1 MRIKCGRLAA
11 SAKNPRR
18 GVARGA
24 KIVYNFQIMRYY
36 AEMRCDGGNGRREE
50 GEHVEMIN
58 AKELVY
64 SYDYEGSERR
74 SLDGISLT
82 VKRGE
87 LVAVLGRSGCG
98 KTTLARH
105 LNALLPMQGGVL
117 TVAGNDARDENRV
130 WQIRKSCGMVFHN
143 PDNQFVSSFVEE
155 DVAFAPRSFGMSEED
170 IPARVKEALAAV
182 GMAGYERRSPQL
194 LSGGQKQRI
203 AIAGVLAADP
213 DIMVLDEVT
222 AMLDPQGRREV
233 LDTVR
238 RLHESGKT
246 IVMISHYAEE
256 TVSADRVVLM
266 HDGRKLAEGTPREIL
281 TDRELMHRAGLT
293 TPLAVRAYYDLLDAG
308 VKLDICPL
316 TQEELVDEVCR

>member
-1 MRIKCGRLAA
+1 
-11 SAKNPRR
+11 
-18 GVARGA
+18 
-24 KIVYNFQIMRYY
+24 MRYY
-36 AEMRCDGGNGRREE
+36 AEMRRNGGIDSHGRKES
-50 GEHVEMIN
+50 EHVEMIN

-64 SYDYEGSERR
+64 SYDFEGSERR

-82 VKRGE
+82 VNRGE

-105 LNALLPMQGGVL
+105 LNALLPMQGGEL

-130 WQIRKSCGMVFHN
+130 WQIRKSCGMVFQN

-155 DVAFAPRSFGMSEED
+155 DIAFAPRNFGTPEEE
-170 IPARVKEALAAV
+170 IPARVKAALAEV
-182 GMAGYERRSPQL
+182 DMAGYERRSPQL

-238 RLHESGKT
+238 CLHESGKT
-246 IVMISHYAEE
+246 IVIISHYIEE
-256 TVSADRVVLM
+256 AVFADRVVLV
-266 HDGRKLAEGTPREIL
+266 HDGQKLAEGTPREML
-281 TDRELMHRAGLT
+281 TDLELMQRTGLT
-293 TPLAVRAYYDLLDAG
+293 PPLAVRAYYDLIDAG

-316 TQEELVDEVCR
+316 TLEELVDEVCR

>member
-1 MRIKCGRLAA
+1 MRLYAKLCGV
-11 SAKNPRR
+11 S
-18 GVARGA
+18 
-24 KIVYNFQIMRYY
+24 
-36 AEMRCDGGNGRREE
+36 GNKPKE

-64 SYDYEGSERR
+64 SYDFEGSERR

-82 VKRGE
+82 VQRGE
-87 LVAVLGRSGCG
+87 LVAVLGHNGCG

-105 LNALLPMQGGVL
+105 LNALLPMQGGEL
-117 TVAGNDARDENRV
+117 TIAGNDARDENRV
-130 WQIRKSCGMVFHN
+130 WQIRKSCGMVFQN

-155 DVAFAPRSFGMSEED
+155 DIAFAPRNFGTPEED
-170 IPARVKEALAAV
+170 IPARVQAALAEV
-182 GMAGYERRSPQL
+182 DMAGYERRSPQL

-213 DIMVLDEVT
+213 DIMVLDEIT

-238 RLHESGKT
+238 RLHQSGKT
-246 IVMISHYAEE
+246 IVMISHYIEE
-256 TVSADRVVLM
+256 AVFADRVVLV
-266 HDGRKLAEGTPREIL
+266 HDGQKLAEGTPREML
-281 TDRELMHRAGLT
+281 TDLELMRRTGLT
-293 TPLAVRAYYDLLDAG
+293 PPLVVQAYYDLLDAG

-316 TQEELVDEVCR
+316 TLEELVDEVCR

>member
-155 DVAFAPRSFGMSEED
+155 DIAFAPRNFGMSEED

-203 AIAGVLAADP
+203 AIAG
-213 DIMVLDEVT
+213 VT

>member
-1 MRIKCGRLAA
+1 
-11 SAKNPRR
+11 
-18 GVARGA
+18 
-24 KIVYNFQIMRYY
+24 MRYY
-36 AEMRCDGGNGRREE
+36 AEMRRNGERGRRGREE

-64 SYDYEGSERR
+64 SYDSEGSERR

-105 LNALLPMQGGVL
+105 LNALLPMQGGEL

-130 WQIRKSCGMVFHN
+130 WQIRKSCGMVFQN

-155 DVAFAPRSFGMSEED
+155 DIAFAPRNFGTPEEE
-170 IPARVKEALAAV
+170 IPARVKTALAEV
-182 GMAGYERRSPQL
+182 DMAGYERRSPQL

-293 TPLAVRAYYDLLDAG
+293 TPLAVRAYYDLIDAG

-316 TQEELVDEVCR
+316 TLEELVDEVCR

>member
-1 MRIKCGRLAA
+1 
-11 SAKNPRR
+11 
-18 GVARGA
+18 
-24 KIVYNFQIMRYY
+24 MRYY
-36 AEMRCDGGNGRREE
+36 AEMRRDCGNWKE

-64 SYDYEGSERR
+64 SYDSEDSERR

-82 VKRGE
+82 VNGGE
-87 LVAVLGRSGCG
+87 LVALLGRSGCG
-98 KTTLARH
+98 KTTLARQ
-105 LNALLPMQGGVL
+105 LNALLPMQGGKL

-130 WQIRKSCGMVFHN
+130 WQIRRSCGMVFHN

-170 IPARVKEALAAV
+170 IPARVKAALAAV

-194 LSGGQKQRI
+194 LSSGQKQRI

-213 DIMVLDEVT
+213 DIMALDEVT

-256 TVSADRVVLM
+256 TVFADRVVLM

-316 TQEELVDEVCR
+316 TLEELVDEVCR

>member
-1 MRIKCGRLAA
+1 MRR
-11 SAKNPRR
+11 
-18 GVARGA
+18 AR
-24 KIVYNFQIMRYY
+24 K
-36 AEMRCDGGNGRREE
+36 E
-50 GEHVEMIN
+50 GERVEMIE
-58 AKELVY
+58 AKELTY
-64 SYDYEGSERR
+64 SYDFEGSEKR

-87 LVAVLGRSGCG
+87 LVAVLGHNGCG

-105 LNALLPMQGGVL
+105 LNALLPIQGGEL

-130 WQIRKSCGMVFHN
+130 WQIRKSCGMVFQN

-155 DVAFAPRSFGMSEED
+155 DIAFAPRNFGTAEEE
-170 IPARVKEALAAV
+170 IPARVKAALAEV
-182 GMAGYERRSPQL
+182 DMAGYERRSPQL

-246 IVMISHYAEE
+246 IVMISHYIEE
-256 TVSADRVVLM
+256 AVFADRVVLV
-266 HDGRKLAEGTPREIL
+266 HDGQKLAEGTPREML
-281 TDRELMHRAGLT
+281 TDLELMRRTGLT
-293 TPLAVRAYYDLLDAG
+293 PPLTVQVYYDLLDAG
-308 VKLDICPL
+308 VKPDICPL
-316 TQEELVDEVCR
+316 TLEELVDEVCR

>member
-1 MRIKCGRLAA
+1 
-11 SAKNPRR
+11 
-18 GVARGA
+18 
-24 KIVYNFQIMRYY
+24 MRYY
-36 AEMRCDGGNGRREE
+36 AKMRRDGGSGSRRE

-64 SYDYEGSERR
+64 SYDFEGSERR

-82 VKRGE
+82 VNRGE

-105 LNALLPMQGGVL
+105 LNALLPMQGGEL
-117 TVAGNDARDENRV
+117 TIAGNDARDENRV
-130 WQIRKSCGMVFHN
+130 WQIRKSCGMVFQN

-155 DVAFAPRSFGMSEED
+155 DIAFAPRNFGTPEEE
-170 IPARVKEALAAV
+170 IPARVKAALAEV
-182 GMAGYERRSPQL
+182 DMAGYERRSPQL

-256 TVSADRVVLM
+256 TVFADRVVLM

-316 TQEELVDEVCR
+316 TLEELVDEVCR

>member
-1 MRIKCGRLAA
+1 
-11 SAKNPRR
+11 
-18 GVARGA
+18 
-24 KIVYNFQIMRYY
+24 MRYY
-36 AEMRCDGGNGRREE
+36 AEMRRDCGNWKE

-64 SYDYEGSERR
+64 SYDSEDSERR

-82 VKRGE
+82 VNGGE
-87 LVAVLGRSGCG
+87 LVALLGRSGCG
-98 KTTLARH
+98 KTTLARQF
-105 LNALLPMQGGVL
+105 NALLPMQGGEL

-130 WQIRKSCGMVFHN
+130 WQIRRSCGMVFQN
-143 PDNQFVSSFVEE
+143 PDNQFVSSFVDE

-170 IPARVKEALAAV
+170 IPARVKAALAAV

-256 TVSADRVVLM
+256 TVFADRVVLM